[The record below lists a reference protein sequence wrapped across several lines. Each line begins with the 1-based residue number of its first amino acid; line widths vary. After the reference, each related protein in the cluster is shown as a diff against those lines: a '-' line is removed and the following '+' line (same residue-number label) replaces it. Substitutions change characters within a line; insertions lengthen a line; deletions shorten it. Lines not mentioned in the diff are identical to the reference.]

1 MKRRLFVAG
10 IGFTVAGLTLLAPSA
25 GGQGADRPPVVTAA
39 VQITNTPSPVR
50 AHNSPLIARNPKNGE
65 LVVAEVDSRGSRAC
79 QVHIST
85 DSGRSWFAGGDMMTK
100 PFTDCSIGAEWGTYF
115 NVFFAPDGTL
125 FIPFAANDPKLL
137 TAPRTVTTEDDRD
150 SIPRHVFLARS
161 TDGGRSFTTAE
172 VYRTAQGSPDFYN
185 KGVVGAIDPTN
196 PNYVYVGW
204 RQGAFSSET
213 SKLKNPIAASSDGGR
228 TFGEPVDVTDAVGA
242 DHPWLAV
249 DGRGTLHVVNWGRSF
264 GLEDPVPLRPI
275 NHYSSTDHGKTF
287 EHSVVDPGNDRSY
300 RTPVLVA
307 DPNSTK
313 LYVTWAGS
321 ATPKNVELEDADRT
335 EIFFRASTDGGATWS
350 DRVTVNDDAGKGR
363 NHWLPGMALAPNGR
377 IDIAWYD
384 TRLSPVPAADPEGEK
399 GTTDVFY
406 ASSTDGGAT
415 FSVNMRV
422 SDRSADRSIG
432 VWGNSI
438 GTAAPVGMTSTD
450 KGVFFTWQDTRNG
463 NAAAQ
468 SEDIYMS
475 SIGLDGV
482 APLTTD
488 AKDDDDTP
496 AGVLV
501 GVGLA
506 LGAGVAML
514 AASAVGRK

>member
-10 IGFTVAGLTLLAPSA
+10 IGITAAGLTLLAPGA
-25 GGQGADRPPVVTAA
+25 GGQNAVRPPVVTAA
-39 VQITNTPSPVR
+39 VQITTTPSPVR
-50 AHNSPLIARNPKNGE
+50 AHNSPLIARNPRNGE
-65 LVVAEVDSRGSRAC
+65 LVVAEVDSRGSRSC

-85 DSGRSWFAGGDMMTK
+85 DSGRSWFSGGDMMTK

-125 FIPFAANDPKLL
+125 FVPFAANDPKLL
-137 TAPRTVTTEDDRD
+137 TAPRAVSTEDDRD

-172 VYRTAQGSPDFYN
+172 VYRTEQGSPDSYN
-185 KGVVGAIDPTN
+185 KGVVGAVDPTN

-204 RQGAFSSET
+204 RQGAFSSKT
-213 SKLKNPIAASSDGGR
+213 SKLKNPIATSGNGGR
-228 TFGEPVDVTDAVGA
+228 TFGDPVDVTDGLGA

-249 DGRGTLHVVNWGRSF
+249 DGLGTLHVVNWGRTYN
-264 GLEDPVPLRPI
+264 LPDPTPERPI
-275 NHYSSTDHGKTF
+275 NHYGSTDHGKTF
-287 EHSVVDPGNDRSY
+287 EHTVVDPGNTRSY
-300 RTPVLVA
+300 RTPVLIA
-307 DPNSTK
+307 DPHSTK

-321 ATPKNVELEDADRT
+321 TTAKNAELKEADRT
-335 EIFFRASTDGGATWS
+335 QVFFRASTDGGATWS
-350 DRVTVNDDAGKGR
+350 DRVTVNDDADKGR
-363 NHWLPGMALAPNGR
+363 NHWLPGMSLAPNGR
-377 IDIAWYD
+377 IDVAWYD
-384 TRLSPVPAADPEGEK
+384 TRLSPVPATDPESEA
-399 GTTDVFY
+399 GTTDIFY

-415 FSVNMRV
+415 FGPNMRV

-438 GTAAPVGMTSTD
+438 GTAAPVGITSTD
-450 KGVFFTWQDTRNG
+450 KGVFFAWQDTRNG
-463 NAAAQ
+463 NVTDQ

-475 SIGLDGV
+475 SLGLDGV

-488 AKDDDDTP
+488 GGDDGRMP
-496 AGVLV
+496 SGVLV

-506 LGAGVAML
+506 LGAGLAML
-514 AASAVGRK
+514 VASGVARR